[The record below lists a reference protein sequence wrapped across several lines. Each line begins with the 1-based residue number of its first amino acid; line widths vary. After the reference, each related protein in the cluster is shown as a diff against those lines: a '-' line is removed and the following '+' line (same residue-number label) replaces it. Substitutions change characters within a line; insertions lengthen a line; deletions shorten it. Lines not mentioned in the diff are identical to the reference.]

1 MGMLSSLFYLPTLL
15 VVAVQVFFAIH
26 CVRNGKPAWVIVI
39 LFFPVVGS
47 LVYLFLEFLPEMRAR
62 GTVSSTAR
70 RVRDR
75 INPAAE
81 IQRLEDQVAVS
92 NSLNNRLALARGYL
106 RVGRG
111 DEAVA
116 IYRASLSGLYE
127 DDPTVLSELAVALE
141 HGGRSAEARETFERL
156 RTSATTLSTDQ
167 LLLSALIYESMGDLE
182 GAAREYQAILQR
194 PVIGE
199 EARCR
204 YALVLKQ
211 LGRHA
216 EAHALFDEILR
227 HSRLSPA
234 HYRKAQ
240 KQWIEIAKQE
250 SAGREAVAR

>member
-1 MGMLSSLFYLPTLL
+1 MSLFYSLFYLPYLL

-26 CVRNGKPAWVIVI
+26 CIRAGKPAWLFLI
-39 LFFPVVGS
+39 LFFPLVGS
-47 LVYLFLEFLPEMRAR
+47 LIYLVVELLPEMRAR
-62 GTVSSTAR
+62 GTVSGAAQ

-81 IQRLEDQVAVS
+81 IQRLQDQVAVS

-111 DEAVA
+111 DEAIA
-116 IYRASLSGLYE
+116 LYRDSLTGLYE
-127 DDPTVLSELAVALE
+127 DDPSVLSELAVAYE
-141 HGGRSAEARETFERL
+141 HTRRSAEARETFERL
-156 RTSATTLSTDQ
+156 RRTTSTLSTDQ
-167 LLLSALIYESMGDLE
+167 LLLSAVIYESTGDLE

-204 YALVLKQ
+204 YALVLNQ
-211 LGRHA
+211 LGRTA
-216 EAHALFDEILR
+216 EAAALFDEILR
-227 HSRLSPA
+227 HARLSPA

-240 KQWIEIAKQE
+240 KRWIEIARQE
-250 SAGREAVAR
+250 AASREAVAR

>member
-1 MGMLSSLFYLPTLL
+1 MPLLFSLFYLPWIL

-26 CVRNGKPAWVIVI
+26 CIRSGKPAWLFVI
-39 LFFPVVGS
+39 LLFPFVGS
-47 LVYLFLEFLPEMRAR
+47 MVYLFVEFLPEMRAR

-81 IQRLEDQVAVS
+81 IQRLEDQVSLS
-92 NSLNNRLALARGYL
+92 NSLVNRLALARGYL
-106 RVGRG
+106 RAGRN
-111 DEAVA
+111 DEALA
-116 IYRASLSGLYE
+116 IYQQSLTGLYE
-127 DDPTVLSELAVALE
+127 DDPAVLSELAAAYE
-141 HGGRSAEARETFERL
+141 HCGRSPEARETFERL
-156 RTSATTLSTDQ
+156 RRHASTLSTDQ
-167 LLLSALIYESMGDLE
+167 LLLSAVIYEGMDDLD

-204 YALVLKQ
+204 YALVLKR
-211 LGRHA
+211 LGRTA
-216 EAHALFDEILR
+216 EANALFDEILR

-240 KQWIEIAKQE
+240 KRWIEIAKQE
-250 SAGREAVAR
+250 SSAAVAG

>member
-1 MGMLSSLFYLPTLL
+1 MGMLSSLFYLPSLL
-15 VVAVQVFFAIH
+15 IIAVQVFFAIH
-26 CVRNGKPAWVIVI
+26 CVRNGKPAWLIVI
-39 LFFPVVGS
+39 LFFPLVGS
-47 LVYLFLEFLPEMRAR
+47 LVYLFLEFLPEVRAR
-62 GTVSSTAR
+62 GTVSSAAQ

-111 DEAVA
+111 DEAIA
-116 IYRASLSGLYE
+116 IYRTSLSGLYE
-127 DDPTVLSELAVALE
+127 DDPTVLSELTVALE
-141 HGGRSAEARETFERL
+141 QVGRGAEARETFERL
-156 RTSATTLSTDQ
+156 RASAPTLSTDQ
-167 LLLSALIYESMGDLE
+167 LLLSAVIYESMGDLD

-211 LGRHA
+211 LGRTA
-216 EAHALFDEILR
+216 EANALFDEILR
-227 HSRLSPA
+227 HARLSPA

-250 SAGREAVAR
+250 AAASETAAP